1 MYLAAAIIALLIGP
15 LFYGLLV
22 RYGRLQRAL
31 EIGAT
36 AVATIMALFFLPH
49 AYEHGGPMILL
60 MAALGVVGPTL
71 LERGM
76 RQGVAQVH
84 VLTVVLTAAGLA
96 LHAMADGAAI
106 VAATPD
112 QAGLALIGGIVLH
125 RLPIGLAI
133 WWLVTTGFG
142 TTAAISVIGL
152 MALSTVAGFLIGS
165 EFLPLASSEQL
176 AWFTAFVAGTIL
188 HLTFHRLPL
197 FGGHDHSHDH
207 DHQH

>member
-1 MYLAAAIIALLIGP
+1 MYLTATIIALLTGP

-22 RYGRLQRAL
+22 RFGRLQRAL
-31 EIGAT
+31 EVGAT
-36 AVATIMALFFLPH
+36 AVATIMSIFFLPH
-49 AYEHGGPMILL
+49 AYEHGGGLTIL

-71 LERGM
+71 LEKGM

-84 VLTVVLTAAGLA
+84 VLTIILTAAGLA

-106 VAATPD
+106 VAAAPD
-112 QAGLALIGGIVLH
+112 RAGLALIGGIVLH
-125 RLPIGLAI
+125 RLPIGLVI
-133 WWLVTTGFG
+133 WWLVMTSFG
-142 TTAAISVIGL
+142 TVAAITVIGL
-152 MALSTVAGFLIGS
+152 MAFSTVAGFLVGS
-165 EFLPLASSEQL
+165 EFLVLASSEQL

-207 DHQH
+207 GPKH

>member
-1 MYLAAAIIALLIGP
+1 MYLTAAILALLVGP
-15 LFYGLLV
+15 LFYNLLV

-49 AYEHGGPMILL
+49 AYEDGGVLSL
-60 MAALGVVGPTL
+60 VMAALGVLGPTL
-71 LERGM
+71 LERGL
-76 RQGVAQVH
+76 RQGVQQVH

-96 LHAMADGAAI
+96 LHAMTDGAAI
-106 VAATPD
+106 VAAKSD
-112 QAGLALIGGIVLH
+112 RAGLALIGGIVLH

-142 TTAAISVIGL
+142 TKAAIVVIGAMVL
-152 MALSTVAGFLIGS
+152 ATVGGYLVGS
-165 EFLPLASSEQL
+165 EFLALASSEQL

-197 FGGHDHSHDH
+197 FGGHDHAHGHDH
-207 DHQH
+207 KH

>member
-1 MYLAAAIIALLIGP
+1 MFLAAAIVALFLGP
-15 LFYGLLV
+15 LFYNLLV

-49 AYEHGGPMILL
+49 AVENGGLLSLL
-60 MAALGVVGPTL
+60 MAALGVIGPTL

-76 RQGVAQVH
+76 RQGVEQVH
-84 VLTVVLTAAGLA
+84 VLTVVLTALGLA
-96 LHAMADGAAI
+96 LHAMTDGAAI

-112 QAGLALIGGIVLH
+112 RSGLALIGGIVLH

-142 TTAAISVIGL
+142 TFAAMSVIGL
-152 MALSTVAGFLIGS
+152 MALSTVGGYLVGS
-165 EFLPLASSEQL
+165 EFLALASSEQL

-207 DHQH
+207 DHKH